1 MSGQPIK
8 IYEPMARKPRLI
20 RFQETRGTFPPAAR
34 FQVKT
39 PKGSQS
45 VKLIFNCQAVDRF
58 GLGTTYRS
66 ADLFWSDETNEIVLQ
81 LFTSPHRGQRK
92 ITHIHSHSCSVI
104 SITKFLSAF
113 EIPLSY
119 HRRYG
124 VKGNDDGDYL
134 YVDMSDSTPVSRNK
148 YRERSA

>member
-8 IYEPMARKPRLI
+8 IYEPAARKPKLV

-45 VKLIFNCQAVDRF
+45 VKLIFNCQAVDRH

-66 ADLFWSDETNEIVLQ
+66 ADLFWSEETREIVLE
-81 LFTSPHRGQRK
+81 LFTSPYRGQRR
-92 ITHIHSHSCSVI
+92 ITHIKSHSCSVI

-113 EIPLSY
+113 NIPLSY
-119 HRRYG
+119 HRRYS
-124 VKGNDDGDYL
+124 VKGDLDGTYL
-134 YVDMSDSTPVSRNK
+134 YVDMADSTPVSRNK
-148 YRERSA
+148 YKNQG

>member
-8 IYEPMARKPRLI
+8 IYEPPVRKPRLV
-20 RFQETRGTFPPAAR
+20 RFEESRGTFPPAAR

-39 PKGSQS
+39 PRGSQS
-45 VKLIFNCQAVDRF
+45 VKLIFNCQAVEKH

-66 ADLFWSDETNEIVLQ
+66 TDLFWSQETNEIVLE
-81 LFTSPHRGQRK
+81 LFESEHRGQRR
-92 ITHIHSHSCSVI
+92 ITHIRSHSCSVI

-124 VKGNDDGDYL
+124 VKGDIDGNYL
-134 YVDMSDSTPVSRNK
+134 YIDMSDSTPVSRKK
-148 YRERSA
+148 YRKA

>member
-8 IYEPMARKPRLI
+8 IYEPVVRKPRLV

-45 VKLIFNCQAVDRF
+45 VKLIFNCQAVDRH
-58 GLGTTYRS
+58 GLGTNHRS
-66 ADLFWSDETNEIVLQ
+66 ADLFWSEDTNEIVLE
-81 LFTSPHRGQRK
+81 LFKSPHRGHRR
-92 ITHIHSHSCSVI
+92 ITHIKSHSCSVI

-113 EIPLSY
+113 DIPLSY

-124 VKGNDDGDYL
+124 VKGDGDGKYL

-148 YRERSA
+148 YQTSS

>member
-8 IYEPMARKPRLI
+8 IYEPEIRKPKLAP
-20 RFQETRGTFPPAAR
+20 FKESRGTFPPAAR

-45 VKLIFNCQAVDRF
+45 VKLIFNCQAVDRH
-58 GLGTTYRS
+58 GLGTIYRS
-66 ADLFWSDETNEIVLQ
+66 ADLYWSEDTNEIVLE

-92 ITHIHSHSCSVI
+92 ITHIRSHSCSVI

-124 VKGNDDGDYL
+124 VKADREGRFL
-134 YVDMSDSTPVSRNK
+134 YVDMGDSTPVSRNK
-148 YRERSA
+148 YKS